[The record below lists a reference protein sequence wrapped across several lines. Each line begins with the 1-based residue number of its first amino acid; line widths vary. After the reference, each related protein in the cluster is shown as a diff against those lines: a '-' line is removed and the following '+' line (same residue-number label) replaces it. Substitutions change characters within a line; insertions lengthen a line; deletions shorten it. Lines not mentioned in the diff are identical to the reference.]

1 MQRFAAIV
9 RLALFLALPEVFLGH
24 TAALARNAY
33 PGEITATARLRE
45 LPSEARET
53 LLLIQR
59 GGPFPYPRKDGS
71 TFPVLLGLT
80 VLKPGS
86 VWNTMPPHLHDRR
99 SEVYFY
105 FDLGANDRVYHFM
118 GQPDQQRHIVMNNDE
133 AVVSPPWSI

>member
-9 RLALFLALPEVFLGH
+9 RLALFLALTGVFWGH

-59 GGPFPYPRKDGS
+59 GGPFPYPHKDGS
-71 TFPVLLGLT
+71 TFGNFEKRLPERPRGYYREYT
-80 VLKPGS
+80 VPTPGS
-86 VWNTMPPHLHDRR
+86 RDRGARRIVAGGGPYGDVARSGEYYYTHDHYRSFRR
-99 SEVYFY
+99 IQE
-105 FDLGANDRVYHFM
+105 
-118 GQPDQQRHIVMNNDE
+118 
-133 AVVSPPWSI
+133 